1 MRRGFRRGGA
11 VFFGRCPGAARML
24 SESRPA
30 DARQLFRQRRTL
42 RDRASASASARSRD
56 RSAHR
61 TDTYPT
67 MHAAHPLPL
76 PLPHQTFSPKSISTL
91 FTRKFAS

>member
-67 MHAAHPLPL
+67 MHAAHPH
-76 PLPHQTFSPKSISTL
+76 PHQTFSPKSISTL
-91 FTRKFAS
+91 FTRRFAS

>member
-42 RDRASASASARSRD
+42 RDRASARSRD

-67 MHAAHPLPL
+67 MHAALPL